1 MACAIYSVITFF
13 LEVYMSQINP
23 NLALTPFML
32 KYQQVMSYFFLLI
45 AAFLFFNIDNETWVI
60 IKSTIADA
68 YINVTSF
75 VAGTLLIFFFLEK
88 FFNIDLNKLLHNRP
102 KLEVFVSSALGSLP
116 GCGGAIIVLTQYSR
130 GKISFGSV
138 VATLTATMGDAA
150 FLLLAKDPKIGFL
163 IMIIGFLVG
172 FVSGILVNKIH
183 GKSFMKINGC
193 DIIRLNCKPS
203 NYKASKTLDIFWV
216 ILLIPGIILGISSAF
231 QVNLEEYFVNDI
243 IENPIT
249 FFGFFAGS
257 LCLIMWIIP
266 VISGLKYSPSKSD
279 ENVIRRTVAD
289 SNFITTWVILAFLA
303 YELTVHLGNINLEAI
318 FQSYFI
324 LIPLIGIL
332 IGFLPGCGPQIL
344 VTTLYLNGII
354 PLSAQIGNAISN
366 DGDALF
372 PAIALHPK
380 AALIAT
386 IYSGVPAIIVSYA
399 YFFSFEF

>member
-1 MACAIYSVITFF
+1 
-13 LEVYMSQINP
+13 MSQINP

-32 KYQQVMSYFFLLI
+32 KYQQVLSYFFLLI

-203 NYKASKTLDIFWV
+203 NYKTSKTLDIFWV
-216 ILLIPGIILGISSAF
+216 TLLIPGIILGVLSAF
-231 QVNLEEYFVNDI
+231 QINLEEYFVNDI

-386 IYSGVPAIIVSYA
+386 IYSGVPALIVSYA

>member
-1 MACAIYSVITFF
+1 MACAIYGVITFF

-23 NLALTPFML
+23 NLVLTPFML

-163 IMIIGFLVG
+163 IMITGFLVG

-216 ILLIPGIILGISSAF
+216 ILLIPGIILGVLSAF
-231 QVNLEEYFVNDI
+231 QINLEEYFVNDI

>member
-1 MACAIYSVITFF
+1 
-13 LEVYMSQINP
+13 MSQINP

-163 IMIIGFLVG
+163 IMITGFLVG

-216 ILLIPGIILGISSAF
+216 ILLIPGIILGVLSAF
-231 QVNLEEYFVNDI
+231 QINLEEYFVNDI

-303 YELTVHLGNINLEAI
+303 YELTVHLGNINLEAS

-386 IYSGVPAIIVSYA
+386 IYSWVPAIIVSYA
-399 YFFSFEF
+399 YFFAFEF

>member
-1 MACAIYSVITFF
+1 MT
-13 LEVYMSQINP
+13 QINP

-216 ILLIPGIILGISSAF
+216 ILLIPGIILGVLSAF
-231 QVNLEEYFVNDI
+231 QINLEEYFVNDI

>member
-1 MACAIYSVITFF
+1 MR
-13 LEVYMSQINP
+13 QINP

-203 NYKASKTLDIFWV
+203 NYKTSKTLDIFWV
-216 ILLIPGIILGISSAF
+216 TLLIPGIILGVLSAF
-231 QVNLEEYFVNDI
+231 QINLEEYFVNDI